1 MEKKI
6 ISYSLE
12 HLQDSKFQLEILT
25 NDGVTLFQGDI
36 TDCQKHINYFI
47 YDNPNAKFGSEPNE
61 VLNLNNME
69 HKQTAVDWLEQ
80 AYWDN
85 KGTLSQKHFE
95 QAKQMEKEQI
105 TDSYIE
111 DHSIYGESTNAEQY
125 YNETY
130 GETKN

>member
-25 NDGVTLFQGDI
+25 DDGVTLFQGDI

-61 VLNLNNME
+61 VLNLNNNE
-69 HKQTAVDWLEQ
+69 YVDYRQQVTEQ
-80 AYWDN
+80 FNPRLFN
-85 KGTLSQKHFE
+85 KPSKELPTVTMSNIHRRLSMLTVTVLQKI
-95 QAKQMEKEQI
+95 AKACVDRSAKI
-105 TDSYIE
+105 L
-111 DHSIYGESTNAEQY
+111 N
-125 YNETY
+125 
-130 GETKN
+130 KL

>member
-25 NDGVTLFQGDI
+25 NDGVKLFQGDI

-61 VLNLNNME
+61 VLNSNNNE
-69 HKQTAVDWLEQ
+69 YVDYRQQVTEQFNPRLFNKPSKELPTDEEIYELAEKILAVDYLSFTEGAKWMRDKIKGG
-80 AYWDN
+80 DN
-85 KGTLSQKHFE
+85 E
-95 QAKQMEKEQI
+95 
-105 TDSYIE
+105 
-111 DHSIYGESTNAEQY
+111 
-125 YNETY
+125 
-130 GETKN
+130 